1 MPRARTHVKQ
11 SPIHGRGVFA
21 SRRFDRGDRIAVA
34 EGTPTSRA
42 GRHVLWVRKDH
53 GSYEG
58 LRVQNQLRYL
68 NSSARPNSDFWGVE
82 LYALRVI
89 RPGDEITL
97 DYEDSP
103 SRMRHESSPM
113 RST

>member
-1 MPRARTHVKQ
+1 MKQ

-34 EGTPTSRA
+34 QGTATSRA
-42 GRHVLWVRKDH
+42 AHYVLWVPKDH

-58 LRVQNQLRYL
+58 LRLRNQLRYL

-89 RPGDEITL
+89 CPGDEITL
-97 DYEDSP
+97 SYQV
-103 SRMRHESSPM
+103 
-113 RST
+113 